1 MLPTTEIAGSLV
13 GSLGKKVGQSMTNGT
28 IPPST
33 KSPYKIRSSRSRRS
47 HPIFNGFKK
56 EDFFLTKTRTNVTE
70 FVGQDLL
77 DFLENLRKSNR
88 FVRFVKSHKREEG
101 GECWRKGG
109 KFFYCLFSASF
120 PPASALLVGSF
131 FSHTNNTSSSSL

>member
-33 KSPYKIRSSRSRRS
+33 KSPYKIRSSRS
-47 HPIFNGFKK
+47 HPTFNGFKK
-56 EDFFLTKTRTNVTE
+56 EDFFLTKTRTNVIE

-77 DFLENLRKSNR
+77 DFL
-88 FVRFVKSHKREEG
+88 
-101 GECWRKGG
+101 
-109 KFFYCLFSASF
+109 
-120 PPASALLVGSF
+120 
-131 FSHTNNTSSSSL
+131 

>member
-1 MLPTTEIAGSLV
+1 
-13 GSLGKKVGQSMTNGT
+13 MTNGT

-88 FVRFVKSHKREEG
+88 FVRFVKSQKREG
-101 GECWRKGG
+101 GRKKG
-109 KFFYCLFSASF
+109 
-120 PPASALLVGSF
+120 VNVVERVVSF
-131 FSHTNNTSSSSL
+131 FIACFPHLFRQRVRF